1 MILHIIRWSVNNRL
15 LVLLITAMVIALGL
29 FSIKQTPVDA
39 IPDLSDVQV
48 IIKTSYPGQTP
59 QVVEDQVTY
68 PLTSAMLSV
77 PGATTVRGFSFFGD
91 SYVYVIFD
99 DDTDP
104 YWART
109 RVLEYLSQVSPS
121 LPSQAKPQLGPD
133 ATGVGWVYIY
143 ALKDESGQHDLSE
156 LRSLQDWY
164 LKFEL
169 QTVPGIS
176 EVAAIGG
183 MVKQYQVVVDPNKLR
198 AYNIPLS
205 LIQTAIQAG
214 NQEVGASVVEMAEA
228 EYLVSTNGYLQS
240 IDDLARIPLGFN
252 DNGVPVL
259 LRDIADIHLGPQMRR
274 GIAELNLSLI
284 HI

>member
-1 MILHIIRWSVNNRL
+1 
-15 LVLLITAMVIALGL
+15 
-29 FSIKQTPVDA
+29 
-39 IPDLSDVQV
+39 
-48 IIKTSYPGQTP
+48 
-59 QVVEDQVTY
+59 
-68 PLTSAMLSV
+68 MLSV

-109 RVLEYLSQVSPS
+109 RVLEYLSQVSPR

-143 ALKDESGQHDLSE
+143 TLKDESGQHDLSE

-214 NQEVGASVVEMAEA
+214 NQAA
-228 EYLVSTNGYLQS
+228 
-240 IDDLARIPLGFN
+240 I
-252 DNGVPVL
+252 
-259 LRDIADIHLGPQMRR
+259 
-274 GIAELNLSLI
+274 LNLI
-284 HI
+284 KANTA